1 MNVRVFFK
9 EGGYTEIRIHSLAEL
24 DARYGMYQ
32 ISRIE
37 VL

>member
-9 EGGYTEIRIHSLAEL
+9 QGGYTEVRIHSLAEL
-24 DARYGMYQ
+24 DAMYGMYT

-37 VL
+37 ML